1 MAFLLF
7 GAGLGGFMVWYH
19 MLPELESKRDD
30 TIADIRKFSEETEVQ
45 LSALDARLKE
55 KDRETATMASSPDRS

>member
-1 MAFLLF
+1 
-7 GAGLGGFMVWYH
+7 MVWYH